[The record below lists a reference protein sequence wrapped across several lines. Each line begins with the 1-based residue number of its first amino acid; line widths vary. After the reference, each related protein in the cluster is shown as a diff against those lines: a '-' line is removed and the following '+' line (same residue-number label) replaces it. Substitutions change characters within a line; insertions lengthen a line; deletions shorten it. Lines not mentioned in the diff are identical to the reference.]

1 MTADS
6 LPRRASLDQVKIGL
20 LFAGAAALCYGSGS
34 IMQATAARRNAISA
48 GVDPRLLVRL
58 VTQLPYLIGVGL
70 DMLGFCFG
78 VLALRVMPLYV
89 VQAIVSANLAV
100 TAVLAGLVFRL
111 RLSAAEWGSIV
122 AICLGLSFL
131 GLSAGHEG
139 ARDNPLVVRAALL
152 GGAIALGLIA
162 LVLVRTE
169 RSVPSVLL
177 GGVAGLGFGT
187 VALAARTIPTL
198 APAQLVRDPAAY
210 ALLIGALV
218 GALFFATALQR
229 GRVTTVTASVVVGE
243 TVVPA
248 VVGVTA
254 LGDTIRPSTA
264 PLAVAGFVVA
274 ISGVLLLV
282 HYGGVGEMTDNAAAE
297 EDPSLEADPGG
308 QRPVM

>member
-1 MTADS
+1 M
-6 LPRRASLDQVKIGL
+6 KIGL

-34 IMQATAARRNAISA
+34 IMQATAARRNAVVT

-58 VTQLPYLIGVGL
+58 LTQLPYLLGVGL

-111 RLSAAEWGSIV
+111 RLSAREWGSIV
-122 AICLGLSFL
+122 AICLGLALL

-139 ARDNPLVVRAALL
+139 ARDNPLAVRAGLLAGAVILGAVAL
-152 GGAIALGLIA
+152 A
-162 LVLVRTE
+162 LVRTE

-198 APAQLVRDPAAY
+198 APSQLLLDPATY
-210 ALLIGALV
+210 ALLIGALI

-248 VVGVTA
+248 VVGVAA

-264 PLAVAGFVVA
+264 PLAFAGFVVA

-282 HYGGVGEMTDNAAAE
+282 HYGGTGELPHEETAPAEAAG
-297 EDPSLEADPGG
+297 LEADRGG
-308 QRPVM
+308 HRPVM